1 MLHVD
6 RRVHINPGSQYRVDI
21 LVAHLLLAT
30 GNVGRIRSCLVPVD
44 FSLTDEQREMQQLA
58 RDFARREIRP
68 VAARYD
74 ESEEMAWPVLEK
86 AAKLGFLN
94 YGLPERYG
102 GGGVPDGIVGI
113 TNFVVTEELAWGCA
127 AIATEICSSTYAAG
141 PILAF
146 GTEEQRRRYLPLFC
160 ETERVRLGALC
171 LTEPQAGS
179 DIAAIATTARRD
191 GEEWVLDGRKQFI
204 TNGGIADV
212 HVVFA
217 RVPDE
222 QATAAFVI
230 DKGTPGLS
238 MGRKERKLGM
248 RSSHTAEVVLEGCR
262 VQAENRLETRLSEHA
277 RAAVAGASE
286 GVGDGSLSG
295 AAVALT
301 VLQYSRM
308 TFAAAA
314 LGIARAA
321 LEYARDYA
329 KERIAFGVPIS
340 RHQAIAFKLA
350 DMAIEIE
357 ATRALLWRAGWL
369 ALSGHRLALAEGS
382 MAKCKAADVAVRCC
396 EEAVQILGGHG
407 YVRDHPVEKW
417 YRDAKLYQ
425 IWEGTNE
432 IQRLVIA
439 RALLGH

>member
-1 MLHVD
+1 M
-6 RRVHINPGSQYRVDI
+6 
-21 LVAHLLLAT
+21 
-30 GNVGRIRSCLVPVD
+30 PVD
-44 FSLTDEQREMQQLA
+44 FSLSDEQREMQRLA

-68 VAARYD
+68 VAAEYD
-74 ESEEMAWPVLEK
+74 EREEMPWPVLEK
-86 AAKLGFLN
+86 AAKLGFLS
-94 YGLPERYG
+94 YGLPEEYG

-127 AIATEICSSTYAAG
+127 AIATEIGSSTYAAG

-146 GTEEQRRRYLPLFC
+146 GTEEQRRRYLPRFC

-171 LTEPQAGS
+171 LTEPHAGS

-191 GEEWVLDGRKQFI
+191 GDDWVLDGRKQFI

-217 RVPDE
+217 RVPE
-222 QATAAFVI
+222 EGSTAGFIVEA
-230 DKGTPGLS
+230 GTPGLS
-238 MGRKERKLGM
+238 MGHKERKLGM
-248 RSSHTAEVVLEGCR
+248 RASHTAEVVLEECR
-262 VQAENRLETRLSEHA
+262 VPAENRLQTRLSEHA
-277 RAAVAGASE
+277 RAAAAGAHS
-286 GVGDGSLSG
+286 GGRAGGSLSG

-314 LGIARAA
+314 LGVARAA

-329 KERIAFGVPIS
+329 KERIAFGVPIA
-340 RHQAIAFKLA
+340 RHQAVAFKLA

-357 ATRALLWRAGWL
+357 AARALLWRAGWL
-369 ALSGHRLALAEGS
+369 ALSGRPLALAEGS
-382 MAKCKAADVAVRCC
+382 MAKCKAADVAVGCC
-396 EEAVQILGGHG
+396 TEALQVLGGHG

-432 IQRLVIA
+432 IQRLVIS
-439 RALLGH
+439 RALVGE